1 MRDFSVPL
9 QPFCLMFAPARSP
22 RQAAS
27 LSYLRHSLRSLLFA
41 ALAALLLLSVALFNG
56 YPTVYPDT
64 GSYLYTGAF
73 RVALPPFRSPVY
85 SAFLM
90 ATSLGVSAWFIVVA
104 QALIVVAALY
114 GTGRFLI
121 DGDAKFRDACLLA
134 TATVLAALTSL
145 PWLASLLLPDVFAG
159 VVFLSLF
166 LLAFDAQMKFVERL
180 GLAAILTLGVAAHS
194 SLLPIAATFVAGLA
208 GVNLV
213 GAMRGGSPFGR
224 WWLAWLAVPIA
235 VAALWTANLN
245 REMGAG
251 FKVSPSGNEFLLGRM
266 FSDGLAARF
275 LRENCPAKPFVACK
289 YLNNLPRKSEEF
301 LFWHPL
307 LHEMQA
313 NGDEMTQIVRGTI
326 LSHPFRFAGRS
337 AAHSLR
343 QFVTL
348 RTGDEVRDWALH
360 AQNSN
365 AEVIQQVFPRDSH
378 ALADSRLEQGRLIWP
393 AKVAAVA
400 DTAAF
405 WLSLLGCIFL
415 ARKRRDDK
423 WNWFFYSALVYLGIN
438 AAVCATFAGVYD
450 RYQSRVA
457 WLIPLCLCVGICRV
471 MQSRKSVD
479 RERSLEIEVEV

>member
-1 MRDFSVPL
+1 M
-9 QPFCLMFAPARSP
+9 
-22 RQAAS
+22 
-27 LSYLRHSLRSLLFA
+27 LRSLLFV

-85 SAFLM
+85 SIFLI
-90 ATSLGVSAWFIVVA
+90 AAGLGASAWFIAVA
-104 QALIVVAALY
+104 QALLVVATLRA
-114 GTGRFLI
+114 TSTFLL
-121 DGDAKFRDACLLA
+121 DGDSKFRDDCTLA
-134 TATVLAALTSL
+134 TIAVLAALTSL
-145 PWLASLLLPDVFAG
+145 PWLTSLLLPDVFAG

-166 LLAFDAQMKFVERL
+166 LLAFQAEMKFVERV

-208 GVNLV
+208 LV
-213 GAMRGGSPFGR
+213 KFVGSMRGGPAFGR
-224 WWLAWLAVPIA
+224 WWLAWIAVPIA
-235 VAALWTANLN
+235 LAAVWTANLN
-245 REMGAG
+245 RGMGLG

-266 FSDGLAARF
+266 FGDGLAESF
-275 LRENCPAKPFVACK
+275 LRENCPAKPFTACK
-289 YLNNLPRKSEEF
+289 YLNSLPRKSEDF

-307 LHEMQA
+307 LHEMQT
-313 NGDEMTQIVRGTI
+313 NGDETTRLVHDII
-326 LSHPFRFAGRS
+326 LSHPFRFAWRS

-343 QFVTL
+343 QLVTQ
-348 RTGDEVRDWALH
+348 RTGDEVRDWVLH
-360 AQNSN
+360 ARNSN
-365 AEVIQQVFPRDSH
+365 AEVIQQVFPRDSR
-378 ALADSRLEQGRLIWP
+378 ALATSRLEEGRLVLP

-415 ARKRRDDK
+415 AQKRRDEK
-423 WNWFFYSALVYLGIN
+423 WNCFFYSAIAYLAIN

-457 WLIPLCLCVGICRV
+457 WLVPLCLCVGVCRS
-471 MQSRKSVD
+471 MQESEE
-479 RERSLEIEVEV
+479 REQERVLDVVVEV